1 MPVPLIVPHPFRSTL
16 TAFMSAI
23 STTSTTLGESRL
35 RSGQRRPRGTLAREA
50 LVRFLPLALAGG
62 SAWISAATLVD
73 DAFISFRYAANFAEG
88 LGLVFNAGERVE
100 GISNLGWTLL
110 LSCVHRLNLPL
121 QRSAWFLGLGFLF
134 ISIALTQ
141 RLTTVITGHR
151 SFGLASALLLAL
163 NVDLVDASLLGLETS
178 LFSALI
184 LGALATIDL
193 RSRRATW
200 GFVGCAAGAAIT
212 RPEGAP
218 LALGFALLALTER
231 SPELHLGKRQRMAA
245 AAIVLLILA
254 VEAWRWCAFREFIPM
269 SALAKM
275 SGGALDV
282 QASLETFL
290 AGVHYVGSAFGAGPP
305 VVLCALAVAGRSRRV
320 QSPSTLELRAALLAI
335 AWGIIVAVENG
346 GDWMPNH
353 RLLMPAFPPFVLAL
367 CVAAHH
373 LRKAFDAACF
383 AALLIILVLQP
394 GLQARMRRQPA
405 AGARHADALVEETLG
420 SITREHALHAD
431 VLASGFA
438 GRFAF
443 YARPARVLEV
453 FGLTDPRIAKLPRRA
468 NVFGKEAPDVVAAL
482 RPELVHHNFWPF
494 LRDVALHAPG
504 QYQAVVATA
513 LTSGRSFLIV
523 RRDVVA
529 RLGAPIARRF
539 GGQIEE
545 LDSAIET
552 WRRSVPK
559 GQ

>member
-1 MPVPLIVPHPFRSTL
+1 MRVPFIVPHAFRNTL

-23 STTSTTLGESRL
+23 ATTSTTLGEPRL
-35 RSGQRRPRGTLAREA
+35 PSGQGRPRGALAREA
-50 LVRFLPLALAGG
+50 LVRFLPLALAAG
-62 SAWISAATLVD
+62 SASSSATTLID
-73 DAFISFRYAANFAEG
+73 DSFISFRYAANFAEG

-121 QRSAWFLGLGFLF
+121 QRSAWFLGVCFLL

-151 SFGLASALLLAL
+151 GFGLASALLLAL

-178 LFSALI
+178 LYSALI
-184 LGALATIDL
+184 LGTLATIDL
-193 RSRRATW
+193 RSRHATW
-200 GFVGCAAGAAIT
+200 GFVACATGAAIT

-218 LALGFALLALTER
+218 LAFGFALLALTRR
-231 SPELHLGKRQRMAA
+231 SPEIHLRRQQWMAA

-254 VEAWRWCAFREFIPM
+254 VEVWRWCAFHEFIPM

-282 QASLETFL
+282 QASLATVL
-290 AGVHYVGSAFGAGPP
+290 AGARYVGSAFGAGPA
-305 VVLCALAVAGRSRRV
+305 VVLCGLAVVGRSRRV
-320 QSPSTLELRAALLAI
+320 QLPSTLSLRAALLALG
-335 AWGIIVAVENG
+335 WGIIVAVENG

-353 RLLMPAFPPFVLAL
+353 RLLMPSLPVLVFLL

-373 LRKAFDAACF
+373 LRKAFDAACL
-383 AALLIILVLQP
+383 AALLIIMMLQP
-394 GLQARMRRQPA
+394 GPQSRLRRQPA
-405 AGARHADALVEETLG
+405 ARHAEALVEETLG
-420 SITREHALHAD
+420 SVSRENALPAD

-523 RRDVVA
+523 RRDVAA

-552 WRRSVPK
+552 WRRSAPK